1 MLRASVNAVRA
12 FEVAAAAKSSL
23 SLQSLAKAIRTRAEV
38 VEGRIQR
45 EKQRAWRIWLGA
57 EGCASGRPSRA
68 AYRWIRGH
76 GGWSRS
82 PVGNAALEDAVP
94 DAGGDADDG
103 TLDDLPAEDRT
114 AEPHGCTDVGHAVV
128 TPLAEQAA
136 VDVEAAGW
144 SQQWAMDDSY
154 TQPIFDR
161 NVMAA
166 LPLLTVLALR
176 VAAMTFPAGTG
187 LGGDNVAPR
196 AFGRLSDSAL
206 SALARILMAA
216 EALGAWGQAVS
227 LVLIVLLPK
236 PDGGLRPIGLFPT
249 IIRVWM
255 RARTVCARAWE
266 AANAMPQLFGGAG
279 MGAQRAAWTI
289 AFRAEAAALTA
300 QEHAVALLDLVKA
313 FERVPHHLLA
323 IAAARKGYPLV
334 LLRLSLA
341 AYRLQR
347 VLGCEGVFSRLL
359 VATRGITAGS
369 GLATTELRLL
379 LIDVII
385 VANRNWPMAQ
395 LVLYVDDLTVTASAA
410 AEVAARIVAEVVNFI
425 VLHFQQHLRLEVSA
439 TKSVAVGSRVRI
451 ARDVTSLMRRRALE
465 PRRTAKGLG
474 AAVSGGR
481 RRSMVVP
488 NARLKAVKRRLGRL
502 RAFRRAG
509 GNAVAYVRTA
519 AIPAITYAADIM
531 GVADSRLQVVRST
544 CARMASPA
552 ACGKNPDMVF
562 YALDAGGGATD
573 PAIPIHTLAVG
584 AWACAWWEQW
594 VPQDALV
601 AAHAGAVA
609 RLAAAPSRPW
619 LIVSGPVAALI
630 ATTRRIGWEFLSP
643 RVLRDDIGRTWD
655 LLRESPAAVKVA
667 VADSVRRWRFARIL
681 KQFPAAVST
690 EPDCGIPISLDGE
703 PSRASIVTDAG
714 IRLGALLR
722 ARPAAVEAVPAWD
735 AGCRPWLV
743 SAMTGGQWAQARRAA
758 VRSWDADPRCQL
770 CLAQP
775 GTLIH
780 RRTCTATVPTDGW
793 ATTPHAVSAFS
804 VRLRA
809 ERLHL
814 MRTRAVLAV
823 RVPRP
828 TVTDD
833 ALVRWRS
840 EVPDLTRNDLIFY
853 TDGSLMQ
860 PRYREF
866 KTAGCAVVIVS
877 YDGALVGIVEARLPS
892 RVGTASEAEARAFLL
907 ALTICPFTPIVIT
920 DCLSLLATA
929 QGGLARATASRC
941 TMAGVWTLIG
951 AALDGDLAA
960 SVEQGKLLWMP
971 SHLAHATAAAARKS
985 DGSPVSVLDW
995 RANRLA
1001 DAVAKSAAGAPAS
1014 TLNAVRCLKSAGDAL
1029 LEEAAVLGA
1038 VTRAANT
1045 HRTQIVTA
1053 SGNCV
1058 TVIKRDS
1065 IATVGTTCS
1074 GRERIGVGTAVGPVL
1089 AQAIVAPPAPAANA
1103 RVRKRPVSPGGMSAD
1118 VLARTK
1124 TRRVAALGAVAAR
1137 ARGERVAMR
1146 ILDDAA
1152 AARAGAVAAADGRIT
1167 SVLGE
1172 RGADAFGVD
1181 PFGRAFAAAVGRVR
1195 EVQCEASPLDRLAA
1209 LRTRVAA
1216 RQRASSLLA
1225 EAGGASSTG
1234 SM

>member
-1 MLRASVNAVRA
+1 
-12 FEVAAAAKSSL
+12 
-23 SLQSLAKAIRTRAEV
+23 
-38 VEGRIQR
+38 
-45 EKQRAWRIWLGA
+45 
-57 EGCASGRPSRA
+57 
-68 AYRWIRGH
+68 
-76 GGWSRS
+76 
-82 PVGNAALEDAVP
+82 
-94 DAGGDADDG
+94 
-103 TLDDLPAEDRT
+103 
-114 AEPHGCTDVGHAVV
+114 
-128 TPLAEQAA
+128 
-136 VDVEAAGW
+136 
-144 SQQWAMDDSY
+144 
-154 TQPIFDR
+154 
-161 NVMAA
+161 
-166 LPLLTVLALR
+166 
-176 VAAMTFPAGTG
+176 
-187 LGGDNVAPR
+187 
-196 AFGRLSDSAL
+196 
-206 SALARILMAA
+206 
-216 EALGAWGQAVS
+216 
-227 LVLIVLLPK
+227 
-236 PDGGLRPIGLFPT
+236 
-249 IIRVWM
+249 
-255 RARTVCARAWE
+255 
-266 AANAMPQLFGGAG
+266 
-279 MGAQRAAWTI
+279 
-289 AFRAEAAALTA
+289 
-300 QEHAVALLDLVKA
+300 
-313 FERVPHHLLA
+313 
-323 IAAARKGYPLV
+323 
-334 LLRLSLA
+334 
-341 AYRLQR
+341 
-347 VLGCEGVFSRLL
+347 
-359 VATRGITAGS
+359 
-369 GLATTELRLL
+369 
-379 LIDVII
+379 
-385 VANRNWPMAQ
+385 
-395 LVLYVDDLTVTASAA
+395 
-410 AEVAARIVAEVVNFI
+410 
-425 VLHFQQHLRLEVSA
+425 
-439 TKSVAVGSRVRI
+439 
-451 ARDVTSLMRRRALE
+451 
-465 PRRTAKGLG
+465 
-474 AAVSGGR
+474 
-481 RRSMVVP
+481 
-488 NARLKAVKRRLGRL
+488 
-502 RAFRRAG
+502 
-509 GNAVAYVRTA
+509 
-519 AIPAITYAADIM
+519 
-531 GVADSRLQVVRST
+531 
-544 CARMASPA
+544 
-552 ACGKNPDMVF
+552 
-562 YALDAGGGATD
+562 
-573 PAIPIHTLAVG
+573 
-584 AWACAWWEQW
+584 
-594 VPQDALV
+594 
-601 AAHAGAVA
+601 
-609 RLAAAPSRPW
+609 
-619 LIVSGPVAALI
+619 
-630 ATTRRIGWEFLSP
+630 
-643 RVLRDDIGRTWD
+643 
-655 LLRESPAAVKVA
+655 
-667 VADSVRRWRFARIL
+667 
-681 KQFPAAVST
+681 
-690 EPDCGIPISLDGE
+690 
-703 PSRASIVTDAG
+703 
-714 IRLGALLR
+714 
-722 ARPAAVEAVPAWD
+722 
-735 AGCRPWLV
+735 
-743 SAMTGGQWAQARRAA
+743 
-758 VRSWDADPRCQL
+758 
-770 CLAQP
+770 
-775 GTLIH
+775 
-780 RRTCTATVPTDGW
+780 
-793 ATTPHAVSAFS
+793 
-804 VRLRA
+804 
-809 ERLHL
+809 
-814 MRTRAVLAV
+814 
-823 RVPRP
+823 
-828 TVTDD
+828 
-833 ALVRWRS
+833 
-840 EVPDLTRNDLIFY
+840 
-853 TDGSLMQ
+853 MQ